1 MTPQERAVIQNRAF
15 FDLKKSATDK
25 IIKEL
30 QELRQAIKAST
41 QFQQF
46 DFPERTDTANGKI
59 SKGENYLGYPYLILD
74 FPRRFEKGNIFAIRS
89 MFWWGYGCIFT
100 IHLSGDAFLVFKNK
114 LLQSY
119 HILKK
124 STFQVATSTDQWQHH
139 PTSDTFRSIADF
151 SYEEWAEF
159 LESCSFFKMVETLP
173 LKEIDLLTT
182 KGLAFVQNLLVLLK
196 S

>member
-74 FPRRFEKGNIFAIRS
+74 FPRRFEKGNI
-89 MFWWGYGCIFT
+89 
-100 IHLSGDAFLVFKNK
+100 
-114 LLQSY
+114 
-119 HILKK
+119 
-124 STFQVATSTDQWQHH
+124 
-139 PTSDTFRSIADF
+139 
-151 SYEEWAEF
+151 
-159 LESCSFFKMVETLP
+159 
-173 LKEIDLLTT
+173 
-182 KGLAFVQNLLVLLK
+182 
-196 S
+196 